1 MADALRT
8 DMGGIG
14 RYRRLASVDVLDPRL
29 TVVEQFTR
37 SRWLWASV
45 VVFLLGVFSL
55 VRLNVILTA
64 DIKTDTGTVP
74 GLNSDAMWQ
83 SANYA
88 FPTLAVWSILF
99 LAVDRWRPQRWLL
112 WALALFWGG
121 SIAAYGSIVVNSW
134 AAERL
139 SIDQNGNQLAGARA
153 AKIGRA
159 HV

>member
-64 DIKTDTGTVP
+64 DVKTDAGTVP
-74 GLNSDAMWQ
+74 GLNSDAMW
-83 SANYA
+83 
-88 FPTLAVWSILF
+88 
-99 LAVDRWRPQRWLL
+99 
-112 WALALFWGG
+112 
-121 SIAAYGSIVVNSW
+121 
-134 AAERL
+134 
-139 SIDQNGNQLAGARA
+139 
-153 AKIGRA
+153 
-159 HV
+159 